1 MRLGKV
7 EVWITCEG
15 NKLQEYGTELSEA
28 DNDETISCYVP
39 SEAGKVSTHSSF
51 LGGAFVFV

>member
-39 SEAGKVSTHSSF
+39 SEAGKVSTDSSF
-51 LGGAFVFV
+51 FNVAFVSV